1 MLILL
6 SLVIGLTSV
15 ACARHFRAQAAQAQG
30 GVESKQQQLAKL
42 LRAHEHVQASL
53 PPDTASLKLD
63 KAVAAAMLQAYNL
76 RPTHKI
82 SLAQARLGAGGGGS
96 GAAELAQ
103 SSDIVKG
110 TQLRSAKLT
119 LAGTYADYDLFKAY
133 LSELQASAA
142 IQVVGLKVQ
151 ENGFDLQL
159 RVYGEL

>member
-1 MLILL
+1 M
-6 SLVIGLTSV
+6 TSV
-15 ACARHFRAQAAQAQG
+15 AGARHFRAQAAQAQS
-30 GVESKQQQLAKL
+30 GVEGKQQQLTKL
-42 LRAHEHVQASL
+42 LRAHEHAQSSL
-53 PPDTASLKLD
+53 SPDAAPLKLD

-76 RPTHKI
+76 RPIHKI
-82 SLAQARLGAGGGGS
+82 SLAQARLGAGGS

-103 SSDIVKG
+103 SADIVKG

-119 LAGTYADYDLFKAY
+119 LAGTYADYDLFKTY